1 MAWVITKLHSEQFLS
16 IGVEPAECTLVTQ
29 FLIAQNTPSYNGT
42 GEDVWNVWKSIQAEN
57 VPFNAIYG
65 IGKRL
70 STSAVDA
77 GLAQMIVT
85 DLRVTPAPNRPNTY
99 LVTQTAKAPI
109 LGESPYAGLKISTQ
123 TQNRTVAQYIRPS
136 SASFPADFD
145 VTWPSA
151 TLIAGGTVTNVMG
164 NPIQYQIS
172 QDVVRIEYLEHEA
185 ATIRYT
191 NYPANPAQYV
201 NRRNSQQWL
210 GFSSG
215 ALLFSAYEQR
225 YVSDQVKMNVLTFI
239 NDPWG
244 HLEQVSLRNPV
255 DGSVWNDSTQSL
267 GGSTIKVT
275 GRAVWFQP
283 YELKGAFH
291 QAGNVLPTEILN
303 QLTTVEPAWV

>member
-1 MAWVITKLHSEQFLS
+1 MAWVVTKLHSEQFLS

-29 FLIAQNTPSYNGT
+29 FLVAQNTPGYDGT
-42 GEDVWNVWKSIQAEN
+42 SEDVWNVWKSIQAQN

-99 LVTQTAKAPI
+99 VVTQTAKAPI

-123 TQNRTVAQYIRPS
+123 TQNRTVAQYIRPAS
-136 SASFPADFD
+136 NSFPATFN

-151 TLIAGGTVTNVMG
+151 TLIPNGVVTNVMG
-164 NPIQYQIS
+164 NPIQYQVF
-172 QDVVRIEYLEHEA
+172 QQVVRIEYLEHEA

-191 NYPANPAQYV
+191 NYPANPTAYV
-201 NRRNSQQWL
+201 NSRNSQAWL
-210 GFSSG
+210 GFNAG

-239 NDPWG
+239 NDSWG

-255 DGSVWNDSTQSL
+255 DGSVWNDATQSL
-267 GGSTIKVT
+267 GGSTIKVSS
-275 GRAVWFQP
+275 RAVWFQP
-283 YELKGAFH
+283 YELTAAFH
-291 QAGNVLPTEILN
+291 QAGIVLPTEILN
-303 QLTTVEPAWV
+303 QLITVKPDWV

>member
-1 MAWVITKLHSEQFLS
+1 MAWVITKLHSEQTLS
-16 IGVEPAECTLVTQ
+16 IGVEPTECTLVTQ
-29 FLIAQNTPSYNGT
+29 FLVAQNSSNYDGSY
-42 GEDVWNVWKSIQAEN
+42 EDCWNVWKSIQAGN
-57 VPFNAIYG
+57 VPFNLIKG
-65 IGKRL
+65 IGVRL

-85 DLRVTPAPNRPNTY
+85 DLRVMPAPNRPNTY
-99 LVTQTAKAPI
+99 LVTQIAKAPI
-109 LGESPYAGLKISTQ
+109 LGESPYAGLKVSTQ

-136 SASFPADFD
+136 STSFPANFN

-151 TLIAGGTVTNVMG
+151 TLIANGTTTNVMG

-191 NYPANPAQYV
+191 NYPANAAQYV
-201 NRRNSQQWL
+201 NRRNSAAWL
-210 GFSSG
+210 GFSQG

-275 GRAVWFQP
+275 SRAVWFQP
-283 YELKGAFH
+283 YESTAAFH
-291 QAGNVLPTEILN
+291 TAGVVLPSEILT
-303 QLTTVEPAWV
+303 QLTTVKPDWV